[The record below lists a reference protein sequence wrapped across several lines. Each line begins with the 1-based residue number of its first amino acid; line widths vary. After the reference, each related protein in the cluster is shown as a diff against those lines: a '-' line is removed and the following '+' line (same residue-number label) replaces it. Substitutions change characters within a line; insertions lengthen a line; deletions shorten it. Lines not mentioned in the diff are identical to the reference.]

1 MSATFESL
9 GLGRLSV
16 DERLQVLEELWAD
29 LTPAVETTEI
39 PQSLKDELDRR
50 LVAHEA
56 DPSRGSTWTEVKARL
71 RVRYGWVE
79 TS

>member
-39 PQSLKDELDRR
+39 PQWHKDLLDRR
-50 LVAHEA
+50 IADHEA
-56 DPSRGSTWTEVKARL
+56 NPNDVFLWTEVKAELDQRFGPC
-71 RVRYGWVE
+71 R
-79 TS
+79 